1 MEKIKRKTRREQT
14 TQDNFSPI
22 DPLAPNYHKYPQ
34 SKHASL
40 IKCILNP
47 GDALYMPSFTWHNV
61 VSEGEDN
68 KNDIHIGGINMGVNV
83 WFGGDKR
90 FQIVIEAIIMESD
103 VLITIWNRMSMVM
116 KWVEWKTI
124 EKRWKMEMMTIITS
138 CNKLHHLRCVNKNEY
153 MLIKNRI
160 KLLYLYIT
168 NFFQCVELRVML
180 HYVSRS
186 RLFFC
191 F

>member
-1 MEKIKRKTRREQT
+1 MYHAFDAGNLYPEVMKYYEDDDPDLNKNKKNLKEEWKKIRRKTRREQT

-90 FQIVIEAIIMESD
+90 FQIPSVIEAII
-103 VLITIWNRMSMVM
+103 WNRMS
-116 KWVEWKTI
+116 
-124 EKRWKMEMMTIITS
+124 
-138 CNKLHHLRCVNKNEY
+138 
-153 MLIKNRI
+153 
-160 KLLYLYIT
+160 
-168 NFFQCVELRVML
+168 
-180 HYVSRS
+180 
-186 RLFFC
+186 
-191 F
+191 